1 MVGHLLREGAVSIL
15 WRTFCFQ
22 WLMSDIPITQVGMC
36 VCVCVCVCACV
47 CVFSH
52 VQLFVTPWI
61 IACQAHLSMGFS
73 RQEYWSGLPFLFLG
87 IFPTQGL
94 NPGLLHCRNHQ
105 MQLYRSNILYP
116 ATDVLFDVNE
126 GAGKNSSLNPIAQ
139 VLGAPPKNEDQCG
152 NESIR
157 REQ

>member
-1 MVGHLLREGAVSIL
+1 
-15 WRTFCFQ
+15 
-22 WLMSDIPITQVGMC
+22 MC
-36 VCVCVCVCACV
+36 VCVCV

-105 MQLYRSNILYP
+105 MQLYISNILYP

-126 GAGKNSSLNPIAQ
+126 RAGKNSSLNPIAQ
-139 VLGAPPKNEDQCG
+139 VLGAPQKWRPMWKWKHKKGAVKMSLNSKFCFER
-152 NESIR
+152 SLHAPWAWKPL
-157 REQ
+157 RERP